1 MMGRIL
7 GVNCDHCSNLELVS
21 LQFPG
26 SPDVQQGVWLIGTF
40 VAEVWE
46 KIFIRG
52 APRLKKEQFFGFLK
66 FSRMALGSGSSFWFI
81 PELSQCFPSATRLCS
96 LQRVMSSS
104 KRGLGSGSHW

>member
-7 GVNCDHCSNLELVS
+7 GVDCDHCSNLELVS

-66 FSRMALGSGSSFWFI
+66 FKYKMTEELGIHIGVFPAL
-81 PELSQCFPSATRLCS
+81 
-96 LQRVMSSS
+96 V
-104 KRGLGSGSHW
+104 

>member
-7 GVNCDHCSNLELVS
+7 GVDCDHCSNLELVS

-26 SPDVQQGVWLIGTF
+26 SPDVQQGVWLMGTF

-66 FSRMALGSGSSFWFI
+66 FKYRMALGSGSSFGVI
-81 PELSQCFPSATRLCS
+81 PELS
-96 LQRVMSSS
+96 
-104 KRGLGSGSHW
+104 